1 MTSSPNRSIITPYR
15 NQTNM
20 PLEAIQQIARSL
32 RTKKHLLI
40 TTRANPSGDCLAS
53 ALAFCLLARRLGKKA
68 AIAIDTSRFSLPERF
83 GFLPEYES
91 IRHELA
97 RKSDITLEF
106 DLNHGAINAL
116 TYHAR
121 SGKLA
126 IRIFPK
132 EPGLVIGQMKQKQA
146 NYPYD
151 AIVVLDSCDLESL
164 GRVYD
169 EHTEFFYHTDIINI
183 DHQPE
188 NEHFGQINLVEMS
201 AVSTSEILFTLAQ
214 HLGPELLD
222 GALATCLLA
231 GIIHESRSFQAP
243 NITPRTLAISS
254 ELVSLGADRAEIMRR
269 LHYNKPVST
278 LQLWGRMLA
287 NLTLDADAR
296 LTWVPV
302 SAEDFEHTKTN
313 EQDLLDVL
321 DEVLQH
327 APLSRAIAIVYPAG
341 QGFRAVVHTHEPS
354 LDLRRSLSRL
364 GAFGSRNLVS
374 CEIGAPSSDEAIAY
388 IRELLAD

>member
-1 MTSSPNRSIITPYR
+1 
-15 NQTNM
+15 M
-20 PLEAIQQIARSL
+20 PLETIQQIARSL
-32 RTKKHLLI
+32 RTKKHILI
-40 TTRANPSGDCLAS
+40 TTRANPAGDAIAS

-68 AIAIDTSRFSLPERF
+68 AIAIDTTRFALPRQF
-83 GFLPEYES
+83 TFLPEYES
-91 IRHELA
+91 IRHELG
-97 RKSDITLEF
+97 RESDITLEF
-106 DLNHGAINAL
+106 DLNHDTINGL

-121 SGKLA
+121 GGKLT

-132 EPGLVIGQMKQKQA
+132 EPGLAIGQMKQKQA

-164 GRVYD
+164 GKVYD

-183 DHQPE
+183 DHQSE

-201 AVSTSEILFTLAQ
+201 AVATSEILFTLAQ
-214 HLGPELLD
+214 HLGPEFVD
-222 GALATCLLA
+222 GPLATCLLA
-231 GIIHESRSFQAP
+231 GIIYESRSFQTP
-243 NITPRTLAISS
+243 NITPRTLAIAS
-254 ELVSLGADRAEIMRR
+254 ELVSLGADRAEIMRK

-287 NLTLDADAR
+287 NLTLDAGAS

-302 SAEDFEHTKTN
+302 SAEDFERTKTD

-321 DEVLQH
+321 DDLLQH
-327 APLSRAIAIVYPAG
+327 APSSRAIAIVYPVG
-341 QGFRAVVHTHEPS
+341 SGFRAVVHTHEPS
-354 LDLRRSLSRL
+354 LDLRRALARL

-374 CEIGAPSSDEAIAY
+374 CEIEARTSDEAVGY

>member
-1 MTSSPNRSIITPYR
+1 
-15 NQTNM
+15 M

-68 AIAIDTSRFSLPERF
+68 AIAIDTTRFQLPQRF

-91 IRHELA
+91 IRHELG
-97 RKSDITLEF
+97 RESDITLEF
-106 DLNHGAINAL
+106 DLNHDIIRGL
-116 TYHAR
+116 TYDAHA
-121 SGKLA
+121 GKLLL
-126 IRIFPK
+126 RIFPK
-132 EPGLVIGQMKQKQA
+132 EPGLVIGPVKQRQA

-164 GRVYD
+164 GKVYD

-188 NEHFGQINLVEMS
+188 NEHFGQINLVEMN
-201 AVSTSEILFTLAQ
+201 AVATSEILFTLAQ
-214 HLGPELLD
+214 HLGPEFVD
-222 GALATCLLA
+222 GPLATCLLA

-243 NITPRTLAISS
+243 NITPRTLAVAS

-269 LHYNKPVST
+269 LHYNKPVAT
-278 LQLWGRMLA
+278 LQLWGRMLES
-287 NLTLDADAR
+287 LELDADAR
-296 LTWVPV
+296 LTWVAV
-302 SAEDFEHTKTN
+302 SAEDFERTKTS

-327 APLSRAIAIVYPAG
+327 APLSRAIAIVYPAEG
-341 QGFRAVVHTHEPS
+341 DFRAVVHTHEPS
-354 LDLRRSLSRL
+354 LDLRRALARL

-374 CEIGAPSSDEAIAY
+374 CEIEARTSDEAIAY